1 MAQKKWGGPNLP
13 NLPINGAHDDA
24 HIEKHKKFAMRDSD
38 GRASGRALK
47 PARPKPFLASPARPR
62 PEGDKPESPRA
73 LADKLGNPI
82 LVETML

>member
-1 MAQKKWGGPNLP
+1 MVWL
-13 NLPINGAHDDA
+13 INILLQANRSVVLEGFGM
-24 HIEKHKKFAMRDSD
+24 IYSTPFCIYYSD
-38 GRASGRALK
+38 GRVSGRALK
-47 PARPKPFLASPARPR
+47 PAHSKPFLTGPARPR

>member
-1 MAQKKWGGPNLP
+1 MSRLLASLDIPESVAQ
-13 NLPINGAHDDA
+13 
-24 HIEKHKKFAMRDSD
+24 RSD

-73 LADKLGNPI
+73 LADKLGKPI